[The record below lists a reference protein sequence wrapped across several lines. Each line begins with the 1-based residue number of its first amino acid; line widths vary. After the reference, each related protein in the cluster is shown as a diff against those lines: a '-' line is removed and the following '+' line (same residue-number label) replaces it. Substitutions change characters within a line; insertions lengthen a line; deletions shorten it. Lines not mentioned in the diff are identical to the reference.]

1 MKLIVLISILLAEL
15 SLSDEK
21 KNLKVIKN
29 KKLDQEIIQNVKTF
43 SGPMGMGLIK
53 SYHQGGKKF
62 CFYSNLEG
70 QEVVELKKTSSDC
83 PKNLKK

>member
-1 MKLIVLISILLAEL
+1 MKLIILISIFLAKL

-21 KNLKVIKN
+21 KNPMVIKN
-29 KKLDQEIIQNVKTF
+29 KNLDEEIIQNVKTF

-53 SYHQGGKKF
+53 SYTQGGKKF

-70 QEVVELKKTSSDC
+70 QKVVELKDISRDC
-83 PKNLKK
+83 PKNQKK